1 MQVTAKLKYL
11 RVTAR
16 KTREVIDLIRDKTA
30 TEAKVLLSFA
40 LRKSAIPVLK
50 LLNSAITSA
59 KNDLSIDEEN
69 LYISKITVDEG
80 PTLKR
85 WHAMS
90 RGRAYPIMKRSVH
103 ITIILSE
110 INPKKEA
117 KIGTKEIKKE
127 KKVKKQK
134 KQIKNKINKKIT
146 IKKKK

>member
-16 KTREVIDLIRDKTA
+16 KTREVIDLIRGKTA
-30 TEAKVLLSFA
+30 TEAKILLSFA
-40 LRKSAIPVLK
+40 VRKSAIPVLK
-50 LLNSAITSA
+50 LLNSAINSA
-59 KNDLSIDEEN
+59 KNNLSIDEEN

-90 RGRAYPIMKRSVH
+90 RGRAYPIMKRSAH

-110 INPKKEA
+110 INSKGEVKV
-117 KIGTKEIKKE
+117 GVKEIKKE
-127 KKVKKQK
+127 KRGEVKK
-134 KQIKNKINKKIT
+134 T
-146 IKKKK
+146 D